1 MDRDKGFNFKLLV
14 PPRVNSG
21 HVFAVRP
28 QEIIEDCGASMLTKQ
43 QGYSKCFNKE
53 NSIPF
58 SNTNMV
64 MPTKPTRQ
72 DVPKMK
78 VVPPMEK
85 EGLYSNLLDEVD
97 KIKSWKVK
105 VDSET
110 VQRERKLQENKK
122 TIETQRKAIQELQF
136 GNESLS
142 IKLEEQISENEDL
155 RNKNSATR
163 NLCNI
168 LKDTFERSAE
178 KMQLFE
184 SDREETHQF
193 LLENSESIQK
203 MIAAFE
209 SLRIQTEADKREM
222 QKVKEDMLEFE
233 NLSKKFD
240 QEYGAKQGEVV
251 MLQTELKGKEAEL
264 QKVLL
269 NLHESQENCKQ
280 LQETANQQYEL
291 LKSSKNEQDSLLQKL
306 QTAEQLCKEM
316 ETSREVIAA
325 ALEQSKEEYEEI
337 ILQKDNSLQELNRVK
352 DQQADKLEQ
361 IQTAIQELQKSL
373 TFEMQRAKTLEVE
386 VMAINKELE
395 RTTALLGEAT
405 EQSTKKDEEIKT
417 IVADLDIKSKSIES
431 LMEKIQVTEVT
442 VEELTAELSRTTEH
456 AQLLKVKMQEMEEQ
470 ICNEMKKNQAH
481 IFQVEQ
487 LKNDIMQHEV
497 KYEDL
502 LSSFSE
508 LESEKK
514 AMQEQIESGSAEA
527 KALETKLE
535 KSEEKG
541 TKVSQDI
548 QRLEEENR
556 CLREDVNTLNNKI
569 QDKYQETGILQKKIE
584 ESHKHWQNQITKK
597 EKKIKEAEAKI
608 NSLKE
613 ESHNLKRHSEETQ
626 QNLLEDLRS
635 KSIFAEELQNEV
647 NKLKCTVAEVT
658 KNKEDAELKCQHKI
672 ADMVALMEKHKSQ
685 YDRMV
690 EEKDAELDE
699 IKKKEMEAVASRMA
713 MEMELSQNKKE
724 NDCLKKEIT
733 EKKNLQKELND
744 LKKDMSSKKNSQQ
757 SEAKD
762 KQVQNISPV
771 SNSNDIRC
779 SETPKQP
786 SAKRHVFDF
795 TKTRR
800 TLYSSRDYVS
810 TAATKLNETGMNSVK
825 ELSGATPKTKGIQ
838 NEDLRTH
845 RSSTNWTGAT
855 PKIKSYRIRT
865 PPSVE
870 KSAPWRKGII
880 DPDSKSDSSE
890 QNELLTFVDAPE
902 PSVLASNSK
911 LNIFSKS
918 PAIHKS
924 PGSSLKL
931 AAIKRMRDAG
941 WTAVTGCDKKKKT
954 TEKIFA

>member
-64 MPTKPTRQ
+64 IYEFKISSLPVIVNPVQ
-72 DVPKMK
+72 
-78 VVPPMEK
+78 
-85 EGLYSNLLDEVD
+85 LYSNLLDEVD

-193 LLENSESIQK
+193 LLENSESIQVN
-203 MIAAFE
+203 IATFPHKGRQRRNWSDTKILFIAF
-209 SLRIQTEADKREM
+209 AD
-222 QKVKEDMLEFE
+222 
-233 NLSKKFD
+233 
-240 QEYGAKQGEVV
+240 
-251 MLQTELKGKEAEL
+251 
-264 QKVLL
+264 
-269 NLHESQENCKQ
+269 
-280 LQETANQQYEL
+280 QQYEL

-316 ETSREVIAA
+316 EVSSVESLS
-325 ALEQSKEEYEEI
+325 LEQSKEEYEEI

-373 TFEMQRAKTLEVE
+373 TFEMQ
-386 VMAINKELE
+386 
-395 RTTALLGEAT
+395 
-405 EQSTKKDEEIKT
+405 
-417 IVADLDIKSKSIES
+417 
-431 LMEKIQVTEVT
+431 
-442 VEELTAELSRTTEH
+442 
-456 AQLLKVKMQEMEEQ
+456 
-470 ICNEMKKNQAH
+470 
-481 IFQVEQ
+481 
-487 LKNDIMQHEV
+487 
-497 KYEDL
+497 
-502 LSSFSE
+502 
-508 LESEKK
+508 
-514 AMQEQIESGSAEA
+514 
-527 KALETKLE
+527 
-535 KSEEKG
+535 
-541 TKVSQDI
+541 
-548 QRLEEENR
+548 
-556 CLREDVNTLNNKI
+556 
-569 QDKYQETGILQKKIE
+569 
-584 ESHKHWQNQITKK
+584 
-597 EKKIKEAEAKI
+597 
-608 NSLKE
+608 SLKE

-713 MEMELSQNKKE
+713 MVW
-724 NDCLKKEIT
+724 LKKNYREGKCFFSLASVMYFFLFKTICLLHF
-733 EKKNLQKELND
+733 ERYFSILEAFFIVFQKNLQKELND

-762 KQVQNISPV
+762 KQVQNIV
-771 SNSNDIRC
+771 V
-779 SETPKQP
+779 TLFAFFP
-786 SAKRHVFDF
+786 S
-795 TKTRR
+795 
-800 TLYSSRDYVS
+800 
-810 TAATKLNETGMNSVK
+810 
-825 ELSGATPKTKGIQ
+825 KGIQ

-855 PKIKSYRIRT
+855 PKIKVKSYQSSISQHVPKMLFLLIFTLLPLQSYRIRT

>member
-64 MPTKPTRQ
+64 IYEFKISSLPVIVNPVQ
-72 DVPKMK
+72 
-78 VVPPMEK
+78 
-85 EGLYSNLLDEVD
+85 LYSNLLDEVD

-193 LLENSESIQK
+193 LLENSESIQVN
-203 MIAAFE
+203 IATFPHKGRQRRNWSDTKILFIAF
-209 SLRIQTEADKREM
+209 AD
-222 QKVKEDMLEFE
+222 
-233 NLSKKFD
+233 
-240 QEYGAKQGEVV
+240 
-251 MLQTELKGKEAEL
+251 
-264 QKVLL
+264 
-269 NLHESQENCKQ
+269 
-280 LQETANQQYEL
+280 QQYEL

-316 ETSREVIAA
+316 EVSSV
-325 ALEQSKEEYEEI
+325 
-337 ILQKDNSLQELNRVK
+337 
-352 DQQADKLEQ
+352 
-361 IQTAIQELQKSL
+361 
-373 TFEMQRAKTLEVE
+373 
-386 VMAINKELE
+386 
-395 RTTALLGEAT
+395 
-405 EQSTKKDEEIKT
+405 
-417 IVADLDIKSKSIES
+417 ES
-431 LMEKIQVTEVT
+431 LC
-442 VEELTAELSRTTEH
+442 H
-456 AQLLKVKMQEMEEQ
+456 
-470 ICNEMKKNQAH
+470 
-481 IFQVEQ
+481 
-487 LKNDIMQHEV
+487 
-497 KYEDL
+497 
-502 LSSFSE
+502 
-508 LESEKK
+508 
-514 AMQEQIESGSAEA
+514 
-527 KALETKLE
+527 
-535 KSEEKG
+535 
-541 TKVSQDI
+541 
-548 QRLEEENR
+548 
-556 CLREDVNTLNNKI
+556 
-569 QDKYQETGILQKKIE
+569 
-584 ESHKHWQNQITKK
+584 
-597 EKKIKEAEAKI
+597 I

-713 MEMELSQNKKE
+713 MVW
-724 NDCLKKEIT
+724 LKKNYREGKCFFSLASVMYFFLFKTICLLHF
-733 EKKNLQKELND
+733 ERYFSILEAFFIVFQKNLQKELND

-762 KQVQNISPV
+762 KQVQNIV
-771 SNSNDIRC
+771 V
-779 SETPKQP
+779 TLFAFFP
-786 SAKRHVFDF
+786 S
-795 TKTRR
+795 
-800 TLYSSRDYVS
+800 
-810 TAATKLNETGMNSVK
+810 
-825 ELSGATPKTKGIQ
+825 KGIQ

-855 PKIKSYRIRT
+855 PKIKVKSYQSSISQHVPKMLFLLIFTLLPLQSYRIRT